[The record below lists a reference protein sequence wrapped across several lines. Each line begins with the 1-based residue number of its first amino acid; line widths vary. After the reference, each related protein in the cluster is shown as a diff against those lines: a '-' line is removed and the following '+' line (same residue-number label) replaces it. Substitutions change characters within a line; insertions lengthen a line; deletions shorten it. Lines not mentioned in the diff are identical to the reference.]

1 MIAQAIR
8 KISEGRNLTQQETCE
23 SVHEMFTGLA
33 TDIQIAAFLV
43 GLRVKG
49 ETADEITGGVRS
61 LFQVANRIHP
71 AVGCCVDVV
80 GTGGDAADTFNISS
94 AAALVAAAAGA
105 RVAKHGNRAVSSR
118 CGSADVF
125 EALGLDLQLTPAEA
139 CACLEQQGFVFLFAP
154 VYHPAMKQ
162 VAPVRRQLG
171 VRTLFNLLGPLA
183 NPADVTSMLLGVC
196 EENLMRFMAEA
207 LRSLGYARAWIVHGH
222 DQSDEISLTGPTDYL
237 ELQDGRI
244 RAGVLLPEQLG
255 LQRCRPSDLTGGA
268 PAENARLIRSVL
280 DGRPGAVRDAVLLNA
295 AVALYLA
302 GSASTPA
309 DGLTQARRAVDSGAA
324 RNKLEQLCRF
334 RAAAAGQ
341 KEGEN
346 R

>member
-1 MIAQAIR
+1 MIAQAIQ
-8 KISEGRNLTQQETCE
+8 KISEGQNLTQQEACE
-23 SVHEMFTGLA
+23 SIHDMFTGMA
-33 TDIQIAAFLV
+33 TEIQIAAFLV
-43 GLRVKG
+43 GMRVKG

-105 RVAKHGNRAVSSR
+105 KIAKHGNRAVSSR

-125 EALGLDLQLTPAEA
+125 EALGFDLQLTPAEA
-139 CACLEQQGFVFLFAP
+139 CVCLEQHGFVFLFAP

-183 NPADVTSMLLGVC
+183 NPADVSRMLLGVC
-196 EENLMRFMAEA
+196 EAGLMRFMAEA
-207 LRSLGYARAWIVHGH
+207 LRSLGYTRAWIVHGH

-244 RAGVLLPEQLG
+244 KTGVLLPEQLG
-255 LQRCRPSDLTGGA
+255 LQCCRPADLTGGA
-268 PAENARLIRSVL
+268 PAENARLIKAVL
-280 DGRPGAVRDAVLLNA
+280 AGQPGAARDAVLLNA
-295 AVALYLA
+295 AVAIYLA
-302 GSASTPA
+302 GLAVSPA
-309 DGLTQARRAVDSGAA
+309 DGLILARRAVDSGAA
-324 RNKLEQLCRF
+324 RSKLEQLCRF
-334 RAAAAGQ
+334 RAVPASRKA
-341 KEGEN
+341 GEN